1 MAKLYFRY
9 GDGKSS
15 DLVRV
20 AYNYNEMGMNVVVMT
35 PTNKTIKSKVSVE
48 DRPLFEREINYII
61 SDNSIYDDIKN
72 MHNINSI
79 LVDDAHLL
87 TVKHVEELFLISTLL
102 NITVI
107 TYGNRVINDKSTKAS
122 LRLMELANMI
132 EPVETTYFK
141 RPKFEFYYGA
151 MNASKT
157 AKLLYKYYALKK
169 DGIKATLI
177 KPALDRDIEYVST
190 RAGLKAKADI
200 VLNKYDDINI
210 SNTDFILVDEAQ
222 FLTAKQI
229 DELKCI
235 NQNNVAVRC
244 YGLKTDFKT
253 YAFEGSKRLLE
264 ISDEIIKLKTICRCN
279 DGAEFN
285 ARMDLEGNY
294 IADGDTVAIDNG
306 SVKYTSLCPKCYT
319 DKVLKIRK

>member
-35 PTNKTIKSKVSVE
+35 PTNKTIKSNVSVE

-107 TYGNRVINDKSTKAS
+107 TYGDRTINDKSTKAS

-319 DKVLKIRK
+319 EKVLKIRK